1 MLLIQQLAG
10 ILDNILS
17 QAQTAADVEGITAAR
32 HAHQQAI
39 GRTQRYWVKL
49 HAGIFHALV
58 TVGKG
63 FQLAVVGCHHRQ
75 HALLMQVL
83 QHRHSQRRAF
93 IRIRTGTDFVNQH
106 QISCLDL
113 V

>member
-17 QAQTAADVEGITAAR
+17 QTQAAADIEGITASR
-32 HAHQQAI
+32 HTHQQAI
-39 GRTQRYWVKL
+39 GRTQRHGVKF
-49 HAGIFHALV
+49 HAGIFHTLV

-63 FQLAVVGCHHRQ
+63 FQLAVVGCYHRQ

-83 QHRHSQRRAF
+83 QHRHSQRSALVRVRA
-93 IRIRTGTDFVNQH
+93 GTDFINQH
-106 QISCLDL
+106 QISCFNL

>member
-1 MLLIQQLAG
+1 MLLVQQLAG

-32 HAHQQAI
+32 NAHQQAI
-39 GRTQRYWVKL
+39 GRTQRHGVKL
-49 HAGIFHALV
+49 HAGVFHALV

-63 FQLAVVGCHHRQ
+63 FQLAVVRCHHRQ

-83 QHRHSQRRAF
+83 QHRHSQRSAF
-93 IRIRTGTDFVNQH
+93 VRVGAGADFINQH
-106 QISCLDL
+106 QISCFDL

>member
-1 MLLIQQLAG
+1 MLLVQQLAG

-17 QAQTAADVEGITAAR
+17 QTQTAADIEGITASR

-39 GRTQRYWVKL
+39 GRTQRYRVKL

-63 FQLAVVGCHHRQ
+63 FQLAVVGCYHRQ

-83 QHRHSQRRAF
+83 QHRHSQRSALVRV
-93 IRIRTGTDFVNQH
+93 RTGTDFVNQH
-106 QISCLDL
+106 KISCFDL